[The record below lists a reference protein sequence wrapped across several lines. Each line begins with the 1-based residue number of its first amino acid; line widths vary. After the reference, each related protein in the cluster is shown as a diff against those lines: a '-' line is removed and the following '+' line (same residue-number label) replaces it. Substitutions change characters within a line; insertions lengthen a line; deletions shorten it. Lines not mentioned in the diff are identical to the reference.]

1 MTTDTT
7 LKNLV
12 LNQIATAYLSSREY
26 SKYLKGYGDY
36 MSTRHYEIVSSLD
49 TLQPELLLSVYRRV
63 MSGSEVIV
71 CNVSSEGYYAD
82 VLVDGVYGGMDS
94 EGTIHT

>member
-7 LKNLV
+7 LKSLV

-26 SKYLKGYGDY
+26 SKYLKAYGDY
-36 MSTRHYEIVSSLD
+36 MYNRHQEIVNSLD

-63 MSGSEVIV
+63 LGGSVVIV

-82 VLVDGVYGGMDS
+82 VLVNGVYGGMDS